1 MNVVSIRGAIT
12 VEENAVDS
20 ILSSTKE
27 LLYEIEARN
36 DIDRENVISI
46 MFTATKDLDKVY
58 PARAAREIGYVHSGL
73 MCFNEMVVEESLD
86 KCIRIMILY
95 NSNKNQKDINHVYL
109 KGAKILRPDLT
120 I

>member
-1 MNVVSIRGAIT
+1 MKVVSIRGATT
-12 VEENAVDS
+12 VEENTEES
-20 ILSSTKE
+20 IISNTTE
-27 LLYEIEARN
+27 LLYQLENAN
-36 DIDRENVISI
+36 NIDRENVIGIIFS
-46 MFTATKDLDKVY
+46 ATKDLDKVY

-120 I
+120 N